1 MPKSGR
7 SSGSSG
13 SSGSH
18 PYSRS
23 GVYTASGAPVRNPAA
38 YAATGAK
45 TYTGGGR
52 PITNAVSYSNAVQA
66 SRAGG
71 TGTRVYHG
79 TSKAAAD
86 AIMDSGFRP
95 SADGMLGS
103 GVYVT
108 TDRSKAVA
116 FARRHGDDGRV
127 VVGRAQFGKTAVVD
141 ATDAREGKYSETS
154 WQRSHDTAYVPRG
167 EGVARPEH
175 CVKDPSRIKP
185 LYPTVISQ
193 DDR

>member
-1 MPKSGR
+1 MPKGSR

-13 SSGSH
+13 YS
-18 PYSRS
+18 PYGKST
-23 GVYTASGAPVRNPAA
+23 GVYTASGAPVHNPAA
-38 YAATGAK
+38 YAATGAR

-52 PITNAVSYSNAVQA
+52 PISNAMAYSNAVTA
-66 SRAGG
+66 SRSGG
-71 TGTRVYHG
+71 TGTKVYHG

-86 AIMDSGFRP
+86 AILDSGFRP
-95 SADGMLGS
+95 SADGLLGA

-116 FARRHGDDGRV
+116 FANKYGDDARV
-127 VVGRAQFGKTAVVD
+127 IVGRAKFGKTAVVD
-141 ATDAREGKYSETS
+141 ATDARRSKYSETD
-154 WQRSHDTAYVPRG
+154 WQRSHDTAYIPRG

-175 CVKDPSRIKP
+175 CVKDPSRVKP
-185 LYPTVISQ
+185 LYPTVISR